1 MQVALGR
8 GNVAPK
14 SHMSVIAAVRK
25 ARRLVIAADSQ
36 DNFGDLRP
44 PPDNHSALKLR
55 EIDSAWIGC
64 SGWAIY
70 DDLLGH
76 YLRKRSAKTALHSRE
91 DVFDFFLKFWRAIRT
106 DYPFVNEQSR
116 SEDKTPF
123 ADLDATFL
131 IASPGGIFLVSSNM
145 SVSSFAK
152 YYAIGSGGDY
162 ALGALHALYDG
173 VSDPSELARR
183 AIDAAKAYD
192 SACGGETVLREIT
205 LRASK

>member
-1 MQVALGR
+1 
-8 GNVAPK
+8 
-14 SHMSVIAAVRK
+14 MSVIAAVRK
-25 ARRLVIAADSQ
+25 GRRLIIAADSQ

-44 PPDNHSALKLR
+44 PPDNHSALKIR
-55 EIDSAWIGC
+55 AIGDAWLGC
-64 SGWAIY
+64 SGWAVY
-70 DDLLGH
+70 DDLFGH
-76 YLRKRSAKTALHSRE
+76 YLQKRSTRAALNTRE
-91 DVFDFFLKFWRAIRT
+91 EIFEFFLKFWRVIRA

-162 ALGALHALYDG
+162 ALGALHALYDEKN
-173 VSDPSELARR
+173 DALELAER
-183 AIDAAKAYD
+183 AIAAAKAYD
-192 SACGGETVLREIT
+192 SGCGGATVTKEIS
-205 LRASK
+205 LKGSK

>member
-1 MQVALGR
+1 
-8 GNVAPK
+8 
-14 SHMSVIAAVRK
+14 MSVIAAVRK

-55 EIDSAWIGC
+55 AVGDAWLGC
-64 SGWAIY
+64 SGWAVY
-70 DDLLGH
+70 DDLFGH
-76 YLRKRSAKTALHSRE
+76 YLQKRSTRIALHSRDDIFE
-91 DVFDFFLKFWRAIRT
+91 FFLKFWRAIRA

-145 SVSSFAK
+145 SVSTFNK

-173 VSDPSELARR
+173 PADPLDLAER
-183 AIDAAKAYD
+183 AVAAAKAYD
-192 SACGGETVLREIT
+192 SGCGGATITREIT
-205 LRASK
+205 TKPEKK